1 MHDDDTYIP
10 RLINSGAV
18 IFVWNADSFAIASVV
33 FIIFAMLGSVVVAAI
48 LAYLA
53 VQGWV
58 KLKEEDGAGLV
69 IRLIYWFLWS
79 GFLVRENAPNSEI
92 KEYIG

>member
-1 MHDDDTYIP
+1 MQEDDTYIP
-10 RLINSGAV
+10 RMINSGAV
-18 IFVWNADSFAIASVV
+18 IFVWNADSFTIATIV

-69 IRLIYWFLWS
+69 IRLLYWFLWS
-79 GFLVRENAPNSEI
+79 GFMVRDNAPVSEV